1 MEFEIST
8 NLDTLRNQQ
17 IIANFDAVAAWLDEE
32 LAPYVGLVVTED
44 MIPSAKN
51 YRANIRKVKERIEQ
65 YRKEAKN
72 AALAPYN
79 EFEQKCKVLTGKL
92 DNAANN
98 LDVQVKDFEKR
109 EAEAKIAEIKE
120 VYDNSEL
127 TEAKDYCPWE
137 SILNPKWS
145 NKGYSLED
153 AKEDVRAAL
162 FYADKNIESIRE
174 IGGEDTAY
182 LLDYY
187 KQCRDVNAVIRK
199 SLEIKQA
206 REREEQRRREEEE
219 RRRVDVEAAKEEKA
233 YNTTTFFAEETKPI
247 EEEMHMVDFRV
258 WATVEQL
265 ARLKAFMKQNNIKY
279 GRAT

>member
-17 IIANFDAVAAWLDEE
+17 IIANFEAVAAWLDEE
-32 LAPYVGLVVTED
+32 LAPYAGMVVTED

-98 LDVQVKDFEKR
+98 LDTQVKEFEKR
-109 EAEAKIAEIKE
+109 ESEAKIAEIKE
-120 VYDNSEL
+120 VYDSSNL

-137 SILNPKWS
+137 SILNPKWG

-153 AKEDVRAAL
+153 AKEEVRAAL
-162 FYADKNIESIRE
+162 FYADKNIESIRD
-174 IGGEDTAY
+174 IGGDDTAY

-206 REREEQRRREEEE
+206 REREEKRRREEEE
-219 RRRVDVEAAKEEKA
+219 RRRADVEAAKEDKS
-233 YNTTTFFAEETKPI
+233 YSTTTFFAEEPKPVEPDI
-247 EEEMHMVDFRV
+247 HMVDFRV
-258 WATVEQL
+258 WATTEQL
-265 ARLKAFMKQNNIKY
+265 NALKAFLKENNIKF